1 MSAYHPGNRSE
12 PRLPDGDPPD
22 RLRNPHLRTP
32 SPRNAFIAILLA
44 AASIGCQRAD
54 PLSALPKDSGTEM
67 LRKTALGSDTLLICV
82 TPTLREP
89 CTRRTAEV
97 VVDGVA
103 GDTLAVM
110 ADWKSD
116 NVVTLRFG
124 TGDIRRLQRRSRSG
138 RVSLQPLS

>member
-54 PLSALPKDSGTEM
+54 PLSALPNDSGTEM

-97 VVDGVA
+97 VVDG
-103 GDTLAVM
+103 
-110 ADWKSD
+110 DWKSD